1 MTNPP
6 ALTGQAIGEAAK
18 ATNALLETLL
28 AEVRTSF
35 LSWVALNV
43 LTTSG
48 PIMPQDAL
56 VQRMTGGLKVG
67 AEPVLA
73 TLDELE
79 VARLVTRSDE
89 AEPSGEPSG
98 EPSAEPAV
106 ELTADGLA
114 LHRRIRAGI
123 DQVTERLYGD
133 LPQDD
138 LATTGRILATVT
150 QRANAVLAG

>member
-18 ATNALLETLL
+18 ATNAVLETLL

-43 LTTSG
+43 LTAAG
-48 PIMPQDAL
+48 PVMPQDVL
-56 VQRMTGGLKVG
+56 VQRMTLGLKVG

-89 AEPSGEPSG
+89 AEPS
-98 EPSAEPAV
+98 AEPAV
-106 ELTADGLA
+106 ELTAGGIA

-123 DQVTERLYGD
+123 DQITERLYGD

>member
-6 ALTGQAIGEAAK
+6 ALTGQAIGDAAK
-18 ATNALLETLL
+18 ATNAVLETLL

-43 LTTSG
+43 LTTAG
-48 PIMPQDAL
+48 PVMPQDAL
-56 VQRMTGGLKVG
+56 VQRMSGGLNVG
-67 AEPVLA
+67 AEPVLT

-79 VARLVTRSDE
+79 VARLVTRSDD
-89 AEPSGEPSG
+89 AD
-98 EPSAEPAV
+98 AAV

-123 DQVTERLYGD
+123 DQITERLYGD
-133 LPQDD
+133 LPRDD

-150 QRANAVLAG
+150 QRANAVLAS

>member
-18 ATNALLETLL
+18 ATNAVLETLL

-35 LSWVALNV
+35 LSWVALNA
-43 LTTSG
+43 LTTAG
-48 PIMPQDAL
+48 PVMPQDAL

>member
-18 ATNALLETLL
+18 ATNAVLETLL

-43 LTTSG
+43 LTTAG
-48 PIMPQDAL
+48 PVMPQDAL
-56 VQRMTGGLKVG
+56 VQRMSGGLNVG
-67 AEPVLA
+67 AEPVLT

-79 VARLVTRSDE
+79 VARLVTRSDD
-89 AEPSGEPSG
+89 AD
-98 EPSAEPAV
+98 AAV

-123 DQVTERLYGD
+123 DQITERLYGD
-133 LPQDD
+133 LPPDD
-138 LATTGRILATVT
+138 LATTGRTLATVT

>member
-1 MTNPP
+1 MTKPP

-18 ATNALLETLL
+18 ATNAVLETLL

-35 LSWVALNV
+35 LSWVALNA
-43 LTTSG
+43 LATAG
-48 PIMPQDAL
+48 PVMPQDAL
-56 VQRMTGGLKVG
+56 VQRMTGGLKV
-67 AEPVLA
+67 ATEPVLA

-79 VARLVTRSDE
+79 VAGLVTRSDE
-89 AEPSGEPSG
+89 A

-106 ELTADGLA
+106 ELTADGTA

-123 DQVTERLYGD
+123 DSIAQRLYGD
-133 LPQDD
+133 LPHDD
-138 LATTGRILATVT
+138 LATTSRILATVT

>member
-6 ALTGQAIGEAAK
+6 AVTGQAIGEAAK
-18 ATNALLETLL
+18 ATNAVLETLL

-43 LTTSG
+43 LTTAG
-48 PIMPQDAL
+48 PVMPQDAL
-56 VQRMTGGLKVG
+56 VQRMSGGLNVG
-67 AEPVLA
+67 AEPVLT

-79 VARLVTRSDE
+79 VARLVTRSDD
-89 AEPSGEPSG
+89 AD
-98 EPSAEPAV
+98 AAV

-123 DQVTERLYGD
+123 DQITERLYGD
-133 LPQDD
+133 LPRDD

-150 QRANAVLAG
+150 QRANAVLAS

>member
-18 ATNALLETLL
+18 ATNAVLETLL

-35 LSWVALNV
+35 LSWVALNA

-48 PIMPQDAL
+48 PVMPQDAL

>member
-18 ATNALLETLL
+18 ATNAVLETLL

-43 LTTSG
+43 LTSAG
-48 PIMPQDAL
+48 AVMPQDAL
-56 VQRMTGGLKVG
+56 VQRMTGGLKVD

-79 VARLVTRSDE
+79 VARLVTRAGD
-89 AEPSGEPSG
+89 
-98 EPSAEPAV
+98 AEPAV
-106 ELTADGLA
+106 ELTADGIA
-114 LHRRIRAGI
+114 LHRRIRTGI
-123 DQVTERLYGD
+123 DQITERLYGD
-133 LPQDD
+133 LPPDD
-138 LATTGRILATVT
+138 LATTGRTLATVT

>member
-6 ALTGQAIGEAAK
+6 AVTGQAIGEAAK
-18 ATNALLETLL
+18 ATNAVLETLL

-43 LTTSG
+43 LTSAG
-48 PIMPQDAL
+48 AVMPQDAL

-79 VARLVTRSDE
+79 VARLVTRADD
-89 AEPSGEPSG
+89 
-98 EPSAEPAV
+98 AEPAV
-106 ELTADGLA
+106 ELTADGIA
-114 LHRRIRAGI
+114 LHRRIRAGL
-123 DQVTERLYGD
+123 DQITERFYGD
-133 LPQDD
+133 LPPDH
-138 LATTGRILATVT
+138 LATTGRTLATVT

>member
-6 ALTGQAIGEAAK
+6 AVTRQAIGEAAK
-18 ATNALLETLL
+18 ARNAVLETLL

-43 LTTSG
+43 LTTAG
-48 PIMPQDAL
+48 AVMPQDAL

-67 AEPVLA
+67 EEPVLA

-79 VARLVTRSDE
+79 VARLVTRADD
-89 AEPSGEPSG
+89 AD
-98 EPSAEPAV
+98 AAV
-106 ELTADGLA
+106 EITADGIA
-114 LHRRIRAGI
+114 LHRRIRAGL
-123 DQVTERLYGD
+123 DQITERLYGD
-133 LPQDD
+133 LPPDD
-138 LATTGRILATVT
+138 LATTGRTLATAT

>member
-6 ALTGQAIGEAAK
+6 AVTRQAIGEAAK
-18 ATNALLETLL
+18 ARNAALETLL

-43 LTTSG
+43 LTTAG
-48 PIMPQDAL
+48 AVMPQDAL

-67 AEPVLA
+67 EEPVLA

-79 VARLVTRSDE
+79 VARLVTRADD
-89 AEPSGEPSG
+89 AD
-98 EPSAEPAV
+98 AAV
-106 ELTADGLA
+106 EITADGIA
-114 LHRRIRAGI
+114 LHRRIRAGL
-123 DQVTERLYGD
+123 DQITERLYGD
-133 LPQDD
+133 LPPDD
-138 LATTGRILATVT
+138 LATTGRTLATAT

>member
-18 ATNALLETLL
+18 ATNAVLETLL

-43 LTTSG
+43 LTTAG
-48 PIMPQDAL
+48 PVMPQDAL
-56 VQRMTGGLKVG
+56 VQRMSGGLNVG
-67 AEPVLA
+67 AEPVLT

-79 VARLVTRSDE
+79 VARLVTRSDD
-89 AEPSGEPSG
+89 AD
-98 EPSAEPAV
+98 AAV

-123 DQVTERLYGD
+123 DQITERLYGD
-133 LPQDD
+133 LPRDD

-150 QRANAVLAG
+150 QRANAVLAS

>member
-1 MTNPP
+1 MTDPP
-6 ALTGQAIGEAAK
+6 AVTGQAIGEAAK
-18 ATNALLETLL
+18 ATNAVLETLL

-43 LTTSG
+43 LTSAG
-48 PIMPQDAL
+48 AVMPQDAL

-89 AEPSGEPSG
+89 AEPSAEPG
-98 EPSAEPAV
+98 TEPAV
-106 ELTADGLA
+106 ELTADGIA

-123 DQVTERLYGD
+123 DQITERLYGD
-133 LPQDD
+133 LPPDD
-138 LATTGRILATVT
+138 LATTGRTLATVT

>member
-6 ALTGQAIGEAAK
+6 AVTGQAIGEAAK
-18 ATNALLETLL
+18 ATNAVLETLL

-43 LTTSG
+43 LTTAG
-48 PIMPQDAL
+48 AVMPQDAL

-67 AEPVLA
+67 EEPVLA

-79 VARLVTRSDE
+79 VARLVTRADD
-89 AEPSGEPSG
+89 AD
-98 EPSAEPAV
+98 AAV
-106 ELTADGLA
+106 EITADGIA
-114 LHRRIRAGI
+114 LHRRIRAGL
-123 DQVTERLYGD
+123 DQITERLYGD
-133 LPQDD
+133 LPPDD
-138 LATTGRILATVT
+138 LATTGRTLATAT

>member
-18 ATNALLETLL
+18 ATNAVLETLL

-43 LTTSG
+43 LTAAG
-48 PIMPQDAL
+48 PVMPQDVL
-56 VQRMTGGLKVG
+56 VQRMTVGLKVG
-67 AEPVLA
+67 AEPILA

-89 AEPSGEPSG
+89 AEPS
-98 EPSAEPAV
+98 AEPAV
-106 ELTADGLA
+106 ELTADGIA

-123 DQVTERLYGD
+123 DQITERLYGD

>member
-18 ATNALLETLL
+18 ATNAVLETLL

-43 LTTSG
+43 LTTAG
-48 PIMPQDAL
+48 PVMPQDAL
-56 VQRMTGGLKVG
+56 VQRMSGGLNVG
-67 AEPVLA
+67 AEPVLT

-79 VARLVTRSDE
+79 VARLVTRSDD
-89 AEPSGEPSG
+89 AD
-98 EPSAEPAV
+98 AAV

-123 DQVTERLYGD
+123 DQITERLYGD
-133 LPQDD
+133 LPRDD
-138 LATTGRILATVT
+138 LAATGRVLATVT

>member
-18 ATNALLETLL
+18 ATNAVLETLL

-43 LTTSG
+43 LTTAG
-48 PIMPQDAL
+48 PVMPQDAL
-56 VQRMTGGLKVG
+56 VQRMSGGLSIG
-67 AEPVLA
+67 AEPVLT

-79 VARLVTRSDE
+79 VARLVTRSDD
-89 AEPSGEPSG
+89 AD
-98 EPSAEPAV
+98 AAV

-123 DQVTERLYGD
+123 DQITERLYGD
-133 LPQDD
+133 LPRDD
-138 LATTGRILATVT
+138 LASTGRILATVT
-150 QRANAVLAG
+150 QRANAVLAS

>member
-18 ATNALLETLL
+18 ATNAVLETLL

-43 LTTSG
+43 LTTAG
-48 PIMPQDAL
+48 PVMPQDAL
-56 VQRMTGGLKVG
+56 VQRMSGGLNVG
-67 AEPVLA
+67 AEPVLT

-79 VARLVTRSDE
+79 VARLVTRSDD
-89 AEPSGEPSG
+89 AD
-98 EPSAEPAV
+98 AAV

-123 DQVTERLYGD
+123 DQITERLYGD
-133 LPQDD
+133 LPRDD
-138 LATTGRILATVT
+138 LASTGRILATVT
-150 QRANAVLAG
+150 QRANAVLAS

>member
-6 ALTGQAIGEAAK
+6 ALTGQAIGEAAE
-18 ATNALLETLL
+18 ATNAVLETLL

-43 LTTSG
+43 LSSAG
-48 PIMPQDAL
+48 PVMPQDAL
-56 VQRMTGGLKVG
+56 VQRMTRGLKVG
-67 AEPVLA
+67 AEPVLM

-79 VARLVTRSDE
+79 VARLVTRSDDAE
-89 AEPSGEPSG
+89 AS
-98 EPSAEPAV
+98 V
-106 ELTADGLA
+106 ELTADGTG
-114 LHRRIRAGI
+114 LHRRIRAGVDRI
-123 DQVTERLYGD
+123 TERLYGD

-138 LATTGRILATVT
+138 LATTGRVLATVT

>member
-6 ALTGQAIGEAAK
+6 ALTGEAIGEAAK
-18 ATNALLETLL
+18 ATNAVLETLL

-43 LTTSG
+43 LTTAG
-48 PIMPQDAL
+48 PVMPQDAL
-56 VQRMTGGLKVG
+56 VQRMSGGLSIG
-67 AEPVLA
+67 AEPVLT

-79 VARLVTRSDE
+79 VARLVTRSDD
-89 AEPSGEPSG
+89 AD
-98 EPSAEPAV
+98 AAV

-123 DQVTERLYGD
+123 DQITERLYGD
-133 LPQDD
+133 LPRDD
-138 LATTGRILATVT
+138 LAATGRVLATVT
-150 QRANAVLAG
+150 QRANAVLAS